1 MFIFKNRNLNI
12 LFIFICILGFAC
24 KTDNSTAKLQS
35 GWDSVSSILNQI
47 EQPKFADKEFS
58 VTDFGAIG
66 DGTTLCTNAINEAIR
81 SCNKAGGGKVLVA
94 DGKYLTGAIVLLS
107 NVELNISENATLL
120 FVQDPNHYLP
130 MVFSRWEGVECMN
143 YSPFIYA
150 FEQENIAITGQGTL
164 NGQADSDFW
173 WPWKGREN
181 YGWRPGQPFQKEA
194 RDRLFKMAEEGV
206 PVSDR
211 TFGEGSFLRLNFIQ
225 PYRCKNILIE
235 GIKIINS
242 PMWEIHPVLCEN
254 VTVRGVKIVSHGPNN
269 DGCNPES
276 CINVLIEDCYFDTG
290 DDCIAIKS
298 GRNADG
304 RRINVPSENIIVRNC
319 QMKDGHGGIVI
330 GSEISGGANN
340 IFVEDCEMDSPNLER
355 ALRIKTNSIR
365 GGLIENIFMRNVTI
379 GEVEEAVLRVN
390 FYYEEGDAG
399 NYPPVVQNIHL
410 ENVNSEKSRYVFF
423 LKGYSHSN
431 IRDIFVSNCSFRGVS
446 TAGEISQV
454 HNLVLDNVEISN
466 K

>member
-1 MFIFKNRNLNI
+1 MYIFKNRILNVLI
-12 LFIFICILGFAC
+12 IFICILSFAC
-24 KTDNSTAKLQS
+24 KTENSTTKLQS
-35 GWDSVSSILNQI
+35 GWERVSSILNQI

-58 VTDFGAIG
+58 ITDFGAIG

-94 DGKYLTGAIVLLS
+94 DGKYLTGAIILLS

-120 FVQDPNHYLP
+120 FIQDPNHYLP

-173 WPWKGREN
+173 WPWKGRED
-181 YGWRPGQPFQKEA
+181 YGWRPAQPSQKEA
-194 RDRLFKMAEEGV
+194 RDRLFKMAEEKI

-211 TFGEGSFLRLNFIQ
+211 TFGEGSFLRPNFIQ

-254 VTVRGVKIVSHGPNN
+254 VTVRGVNIVSHGPNN

-276 CINVLIEDCYFDTG
+276 CKNVLIEDCYFDTG

-330 GSEISGGANN
+330 GSEISGGARN
-340 IFVEDCEMDSPNLER
+340 IFVEDCEMDSPNLDR

-365 GGLIENIFMRNVTI
+365 GGVIENIFMRNITI

-390 FYYEEGDAG
+390 FYYEEGDVG
-399 NYPPVVQNIHL
+399 NYPPVVQNIYL
-410 ENVNSEKSRYVFF
+410 ENVSSEKSKYVFF
-423 LKGYSHSN
+423 LKGYPHSN

-446 TAGEISQV
+446 TASEISNV
-454 HNLVLDNVEISN
+454 HNLVLDNVDISN